1 MSSRKVFGKTRSKP
15 RRLPRKHSWVKILL
29 LGAIL
34 SGPLWFFYREWQ
46 NSWLEPEAIFVLGGG
61 IKREPVAAKLA
72 AKHPNIP
79 IWVSG
84 GTPEDYAKGV
94 FGRESVDLHRLKLD
108 YRATD
113 TITNFTSMVDK
124 LQNAG
129 ITSVYLVTS
138 DYHMNRSRLIGEIIF
153 GSRGIAVKPVSVKSD
168 RPDESWGKVALDG
181 ARAVLWLATGHTGG
195 SLVQEY
201 KRSSHDSQ

>member
-1 MSSRKVFGKTRSKP
+1 LSSRKAFRKIRSTRRQPS
-15 RRLPRKHSWVKILL
+15 RKSLWVKFLL
-29 LGAIL
+29 LASIL
-34 SGPLWFFYREWQ
+34 GGPLWFVYREWQ

-84 GTPEDYAKGV
+84 GTPQDYAKGV
-94 FGRESVDLHRLKLD
+94 FGKESVDLQRLKLD

-124 LQNAG
+124 LQAAN
-129 ITSVYLVTS
+129 IKSVYLVTS

-153 GSRGIAVKPVSVKSD
+153 GSRGIAVKPVAVKSD
-168 RPDESWGKVALDG
+168 RPDEPVGKVAIDG
-181 ARAVLWLATGHTGG
+181 ARAVLWLFTGHTAG
-195 SLVQEY
+195 SWVREY
-201 KRSSHDSQ
+201 KRSNL

>member
-1 MSSRKVFGKTRSKP
+1 MSPRKVVRKTRSANRKP
-15 RRLPRKHSWVKILL
+15 LSKNLGVKLLL
-29 LGAIL
+29 LGSIL
-34 SGPLWFFYREWQ
+34 SGPLWFAYREWQ
-46 NSWLEPEAIFVLGGG
+46 NSWLEPDAIFVLGGG

-84 GTPEDYAKGV
+84 GTPQDYAKGI
-94 FGRESVDLHRLKLD
+94 FGKESVDLQRLKLD
-108 YRATD
+108 YQATD

-124 LQNAG
+124 LQAAN
-129 ITSVYLVTS
+129 IKSVYLVTS

-168 RPDESWGKVALDG
+168 RPDEPVGKVAIDG
-181 ARAVLWLATGHTGG
+181 ARAFLWLLTGHTGG
-195 SLVQEY
+195 SLAKEY
-201 KRSSHDSQ
+201 KRSNF